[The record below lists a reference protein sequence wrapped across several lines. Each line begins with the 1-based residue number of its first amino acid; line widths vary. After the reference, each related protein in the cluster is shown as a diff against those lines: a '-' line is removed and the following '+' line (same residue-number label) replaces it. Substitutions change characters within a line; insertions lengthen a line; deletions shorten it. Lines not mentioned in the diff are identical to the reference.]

1 MILYGLLLQGQ
12 TATVF
17 GTILDENNQPI
28 SNVNII
34 SGNQGTTSNIYG
46 YYILQ
51 LVADTKNSIT
61 FSHLGHK
68 NVVLENLILTTNE
81 TYEFNPVMKINII
94 QVAGVEV
101 SPMGKKSVEGI
112 TTVSPETVRAIP
124 GANAGVE
131 NLLKLLPGVSFNN
144 ELSTQYNVRG
154 GNFDE
159 NLVYVNG
166 IEVYR
171 PFLVRSAQQ
180 EGLSFI
186 NSDMVTDLKFSSGGF
201 QSKYGDKLSSMLD
214 ITYKNPVDFA
224 LRIEGSLLGA
234 GTTLE
239 TISKNKKLT
248 SITGV
253 RYRNNSLLVNS
264 QQTESNFNPKFVDI
278 QNFLTYRFSNKFHLN
293 FLGTYSINDY
303 ENEPLTRQT
312 NFGTLNDPRALLI
325 FYNGREHSKYSNA
338 LGALKADYFVGN
350 NTKLTFTTSLYHSQ
364 EEEFSDIIASY
375 ELGEVESNLASE
387 GLGEVISSRGIG
399 SQINRARNQLDALI
413 FNVSHQGNYKK
424 NGKSWEW
431 GIKYVH
437 ENVRDQLRE
446 AEFIDSAGFFIRPSA
461 PEFVNNQPEDPFSG
475 DLVAFESVRANN
487 SVNTD
492 RLSGFVQYAQ
502 HTKWGNHDIY
512 FNLGVR
518 TQHWT
523 LSGAGFESNSQ
534 MFFSPR
540 GQFSIKPDWDKD
552 ILFRLAAGSYQQP
565 PFYRE
570 LRDLN
575 GNVNPDVEA
584 QKSVHFVLGT
594 EYSFNL
600 WNRPFTLIGE
610 TYYKHLSNI
619 NPYTIEDVRIRYA
632 ADNIA
637 KAFAYGFDFRL
648 TGAFVPGT
656 QSWLSLGYLQ
666 TQENINDR
674 GYIPRPTD
682 QRLKLALLFQDY
694 VPTIPDLKLY
704 LNLVYNTGVPGGS
717 PNNSDPYN
725 FQNRLRDYRRADIGI
740 SYIFAD
746 EKNRFPQG
754 HWLHK
759 FKELSVGFEIFN
771 MFNNQNSITN
781 TWVRD
786 VDTQQQFA
794 VPNFLT
800 SRVLNLKFGMRF

>member
-1 MILYGLLLQGQ
+1 M
-12 TATVF
+12 
-17 GTILDENNQPI
+17 
-28 SNVNII
+28 
-34 SGNQGTTSNIYG
+34 
-46 YYILQ
+46 
-51 LVADTKNSIT
+51 
-61 FSHLGHK
+61 
-68 NVVLENLILTTNE
+68 
-81 TYEFNPVMKINII
+81 
-94 QVAGVEV
+94 
-101 SPMGKKSVEGI
+101 
-112 TTVSPETVRAIP
+112 
-124 GANAGVE
+124 
-131 NLLKLLPGVSFNN
+131 
-144 ELSTQYNVRG
+144 
-154 GNFDE
+154 
-159 NLVYVNG
+159 
-166 IEVYR
+166 
-171 PFLVRSAQQ
+171 
-180 EGLSFI
+180 
-186 NSDMVTDLKFSSGGF
+186 
-201 QSKYGDKLSSMLD
+201 
-214 ITYKNPVDFA
+214 
-224 LRIEGSLLGA
+224 
-234 GTTLE
+234 
-239 TISKNKKLT
+239 
-248 SITGV
+248 
-253 RYRNNSLLVNS
+253 
-264 QQTESNFNPKFVDI
+264 
-278 QNFLTYRFSNKFHLN
+278 
-293 FLGTYSINDY
+293 
-303 ENEPLTRQT
+303 
-312 NFGTLNDPRALLI
+312 
-325 FYNGREHSKYSNA
+325 
-338 LGALKADYFVGN
+338 
-350 NTKLTFTTSLYHSQ
+350 
-364 EEEFSDIIASY
+364 
-375 ELGEVESNLASE
+375 
-387 GLGEVISSRGIG
+387 
-399 SQINRARNQLDALI
+399 DALI
-413 FNVSHQGNYKK
+413 FNASHQGNYKK

-475 DLVAFESVRANN
+475 DLVAFESARANN

-518 TQHWT
+518 AQHWT

-610 TYYKHLSNI
+610 AYYKHLSNI